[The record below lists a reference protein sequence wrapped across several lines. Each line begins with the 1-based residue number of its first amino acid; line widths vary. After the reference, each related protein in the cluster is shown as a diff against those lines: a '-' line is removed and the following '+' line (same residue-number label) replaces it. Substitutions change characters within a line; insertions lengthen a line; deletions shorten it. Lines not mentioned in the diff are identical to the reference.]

1 MSAPLVERSTGDLI
15 PAADH
20 NDVKD
25 YIEDATYR
33 VNTLS
38 LEIQGTEIITE
49 DGYAKPVRI
58 MAPDSGGIV
67 FYDSA
72 GTTQIAKLDE
82 SGNLHIKG
90 RVISL

>member
-1 MSAPLVERSTGDLI
+1 MTAPLVDRVTGDLI

-38 LEIQGTEIITE
+38 LSVGGTTVINSSRHVL
-49 DGYAKPVRI
+49 PVRI
-58 MAPDSGGIV
+58 QAPDSSGIL
-67 FYDSA
+67 FYASDGS
-72 GTTQIAKLDE
+72 TLVAKLDE
-82 SGNLHIKG
+82 SGNLHILG

>member
-20 NDVKD
+20 NDIMP
-25 YIEDATYR
+25 YIENGTYR

-38 LEIQGTEIITE
+38 LQIQGTEIITE
-49 DGYAKPVRI
+49 DGYVTPVRVQ
-58 MAPDSGGIV
+58 APDSGGIL

-72 GTTQIAKLDE
+72 GTTMIAKLDE

-90 RVISL
+90 GVVQL